1 MRFFLV
7 PFNKLCGIGISIPI
21 HRNDIDCDIFNEICY
36 RLLVSKTYRL
46 NCVSDNHYI
55 HDLEKVCL
63 PGVVET

>member
-21 HRNDIDCDIFNEICY
+21 HRNDIDLCY
-36 RLLVSKTYRL
+36 RLFVSKTYRL